1 MADSGFGVTITFES
15 GFFAEIRSVNWSGI
29 SRAPLD
35 TTHSGTSSGNM
46 TFIPSDL
53 KDPGTLEVELLF
65 DPTDDVPMSG
75 NAATVTCAWPGGSWS
90 CSGFLTEF
98 SATAP
103 HDDIMTATASIKFS
117 GAINYNVV

>member
-1 MADSGFGVTITFES
+1 MADSGFGVTITFQT
-15 GFFAEIRSVNWSGI
+15 GFFAEIRSANWSGI

-53 KDPGTLEVELLF
+53 KDSGTLEVELLF
-65 DPTDDVPMSG
+65 IPTADPPIG
-75 NAATVTCAWPGGSWS
+75 GAAETITVAWPGQSWS
-90 CSGFLTEF
+90 CSGFMTEF

-103 HDDIMTATASIKFS
+103 YDDIMTATASIKFT
-117 GAINYNVV
+117 GAPNFNVT